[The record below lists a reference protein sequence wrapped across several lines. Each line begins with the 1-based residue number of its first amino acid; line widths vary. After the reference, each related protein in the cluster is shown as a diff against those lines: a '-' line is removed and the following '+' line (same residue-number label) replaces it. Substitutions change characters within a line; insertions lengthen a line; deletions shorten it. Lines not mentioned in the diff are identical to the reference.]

1 MKKKV
6 AGVEKAERKVRKKP
20 ESAELA
26 GERELRVR
34 ELSIAGDTWVERE
47 RAAVRDIQATATE
60 NTAIDSI
67 GTQTQ
72 IGGSCC
78 SC

>member
-47 RAAVRDIQATATE
+47 RAAVRDIQAQQQT
-60 NTAIDSI
+60 ILQYSI
-67 GTQTQ
+67 GTATQ